1 VQAGRIS
8 DSAWLRRFSREAR
21 ALARLQHENIV
32 LTHDFGVVEGEAAYL
47 VMEFVA
53 GSTLRAEIDSGGI
66 NANTAP
72 VWFHQ
77 LLDGVKAAHAAGIV
91 HRDLKPE
98 NVLIARPGSGRE
110 CVKIADFGVAKWLT
124 PEPGS
129 VSLTVPGTIVG
140 GLHYMSP
147 EQLAGQQVD
156 RRSDIFSIGV
166 MVFEALTGKIPFCG
180 TNYAERIVSILRES
194 ASFECSLHDAP
205 ALQTMLRRRLARDP
219 DERFSSVEALQTELI
234 PRIQDYRSHIRDLA
248 QYA

>member
-166 MVFEALTGKIPFCG
+166 MVFEALTGKIPF
-180 TNYAERIVSILRES
+180 LRDELCR
-194 ASFECSLHDAP
+194 AHSFHPSG
-205 ALQTMLRRRLARDP
+205 
-219 DERFSSVEALQTELI
+219 
-234 PRIQDYRSHIRDLA
+234 IRVI
-248 QYA
+248 